1 MSNDA
6 KLRNY
11 LERVTSELR
20 STRSQLTELENA
32 RTEPIAIVGMAC
44 RFPGGIDTPEKL
56 WETALSGAE
65 TRSTFPEDRGWE
77 LDALFSEDP
86 TLRGT
91 TYARHGSFIRNAADF
106 DPAFFGMSP
115 REARIT
121 DPQQRLLLETTWE
134 ALESAT
140 IDPTSLA
147 GTDTAVYMGAIVDEY
162 GDRMRDP
169 RGSMGE
175 YEGQVMLGNSRGV
188 LSGRIAYTL
197 GLEGP
202 AVTLDTACSS
212 SLVALHLGVQA
223 LRAGQCSLA
232 VAGGA
237 TVMSTL
243 AFVLE
248 FSRMQGLAPDGRSK
262 AFGAAADGMGLG
274 EGVGVL
280 ALERLS
286 DAQRLGH
293 PVLAVIRGS
302 AINQDGASNGLTA
315 PSRQAQQK
323 LINLALSD
331 AGLTA
336 AEVDV
341 IEAHGTGT
349 KLGDPIE
356 AGALANTYGKA
367 HTPERPL
374 LLGSVKSNIGHSQA
388 AAGMAGV
395 IKMVYAMRSG
405 VLPRTLFADPSTDI
419 VDWDAANIRLLQK
432 NQDWPASDA
441 PRRAAIS
448 SFGVSGTN
456 AHVVLE
462 SAPAPAESDSTEH
475 QLDTGGALPWT
486 LSAKTASAVG
496 GQARRLREFLEV
508 RPDIRL
514 SDVVRSLVT
523 TRTCFDHR
531 AFFVATD
538 RDSALFCLEAIEH
551 GRSHQ
556 SVTMNRAA
564 ERKVV
569 FVFPGQG
576 SQWVEMGRELLDTSP
591 VFAARIADCAEAL
604 SPFVDWDLTAT
615 LRGTG
620 AAAALDRV
628 DVVQPVLFSVMVSL
642 AEVWRSLGVE
652 PGAVIGHS
660 QGEIAALCV
669 AGALS
674 LADAARLVALRSR
687 ALAQVAGTGGMAAL
701 AVDEE
706 RARNLVADYDGALAI
721 AAHNGPRSIVVSG
734 AADALDQIVA
744 RCVADGFDAR
754 RIDVDYASH
763 SAHVEQIRPD
773 LAELAR
779 TVVSEFDIRFFSS
792 LHGRR
797 TEAAEVTGDYWY
809 ENLRRPVEFDSAVRA
824 SIAAG
829 FDTFVEVSPHP
840 VLLLAIESIAEDG
853 GAAVLTTGTL
863 RRNDG
868 GITRMLTSAGQLH
881 CAGVDVDWTS
891 LLEAHSGPPVPLP
904 TYAFERKRYWVDPP
918 RALGATPGIES
929 LEHPTLIGYTDVAA
943 SGERLYFGS
952 LSLRKQPWLADH
964 AVQDRVLLPGTAFLE
979 LAAFVT
985 EHLGMRAVDE
995 LTVVAPLVL
1004 AESGTVQLQVVAGAL
1019 DGPRR
1024 SIVVYALSGE
1034 TVDQPRRWV
1043 EHASGYATDEEST
1056 TEVESAVA
1064 WPPVDGEPVDPERLY
1079 AELEVLGYHYG
1090 PAFRGVRLLWT
1101 TPGGFAADIEC
1112 PPGLEDT
1119 VPLFYVHPALLDAGL
1134 HGFAARRS
1142 DTARTVLPFSWQGVR
1157 FTGMRSGRMR
1167 VTVTFTADLRA
1178 RIVVSDGHGMRLGSI
1193 DSLTVRELT
1202 DPAGSN
1208 ADAADYL
1215 FVPSWVRASQPPDLE
1230 AGADPVTCALFGLDR
1245 PSAVGAGIEIVS
1257 AADYLGDAA
1266 GEIVPVLAASTRVL
1280 VLAPHPAT
1288 GTEPDGDTLVDVLDV
1303 LNDWLVA
1310 QTAPDARI
1318 LVLTRSAVRATP
1330 ADTVHPPS
1338 AALVAMIRSIQL
1350 ENPGRITIVDID
1362 DETAFERAV
1371 ALAVHGGLPEAA
1383 VRRGAVFTRRLAR
1396 AEVVRAKQFRL
1407 PQTGGWRII
1416 PGTDGVVDSLVV
1428 EESGL
1433 HAETVLAPDDV
1444 LIAVRS
1450 TGLNF
1455 RDVLIALNV
1464 YEGPGR
1470 RIGNEC
1476 SGDVVAVGSA
1486 VTEFRPGDRV
1496 FGRVVDSLADLAV
1509 AHRSELAT
1517 MPEHWS
1523 YATAAAIP
1531 ITYGSAY
1538 HAVVNM
1544 AGLRS
1549 GEKILIHS
1557 AASGVGM
1564 AAVGLARLLGA
1575 EVFAT
1580 ASPQKFGV
1588 LTDLGIPADHI
1599 CSSRDGDFEQTF
1611 RNLVGPSGFDVAI
1624 DAFSGPLVDATLRL
1638 MAPGGRFIEIGR
1650 ADLRDPES
1658 VAREYDGVDYQIFNL
1673 FGLTPQ
1679 EVRDR
1684 LGHIIELVTS
1694 GRWPLIPVR
1703 SWDIRELS
1711 DAFKIIGD
1719 GLHVGKN
1726 VVSIPSTA
1734 ASSAGTVLITGGVG
1748 MAGAHTARHLVRAHG
1763 ARQLLLVS
1771 RSGENADGAGEL
1783 AQELRELGA
1792 TVRIAACDIADP
1804 GALSAL
1810 LASISPEHPLV
1821 GVVHAAGVLRDGIAA
1836 ALTAEDMH
1844 TVLRPKALGA
1854 WHLHRLTEHLD
1865 LDFFVMF
1872 SSVAGALG
1880 NAGQANYSAANGFLD
1895 GLAALRRDRGLAATS
1910 IAWGLWS
1917 DASAMTA
1924 DVVTDDAARLA
1935 RLGIVGLSAEDAMQ
1949 LFDLAVTGPETGPVA
1964 CRFDRA
1970 RLLSPLFGQD
1980 GAAGASEHLGTST
1993 AAAPRNDGFRLELA
2007 TTPPKQRAQTAL
2019 TAVRLEIAATLGL
2032 ESGND
2037 VDPDLAFRSLGFD
2050 SLTAVELRNRVNAL
2064 TGLRLPTTVVFD
2076 NPTPR
2081 ALAAAIVEELAGE
2094 LRDAVDDEL
2103 RVLIGRM
2110 KELTASDRL
2119 TEDGRT
2125 RLGTELGEL
2134 QRELLGDASADGPG
2148 DLATLSD
2155 DELYEAIERE
2165 IELGRSVE

>member
-20 STRSQLTELENA
+20 STRSALTEIERA

-56 WETALSGAE
+56 WDTALSGAE
-65 TRSTFPEDRGWE
+65 TRSAFPDDRGWE
-77 LDALFSEDP
+77 LDALFDADP
-86 TLRGT
+86 TARGT
-91 TYARHGSFIRNAADF
+91 TYARYGSFIRNAADF
-106 DPAFFGMSP
+106 DAGFFGMSP

-121 DPQQRLLLETTWE
+121 DPQHRLLLETTWE

-147 GTDTAVYMGAIVDEY
+147 GSDTAVYLGAIVDEY

-223 LRAGQCSLA
+223 LRAGQTSLV

-286 DAQRLGH
+286 DAERLGH

-323 LINLALSD
+323 LIDLALAD

-336 AEVDV
+336 ADVDV

-374 LLGSVKSNIGHSQA
+374 LLGSIKSNIGHSQA

-405 VLPRTLFADPSTDI
+405 VLPRTLSADPSTDI
-419 VDWDAANIRLLQK
+419 VDWDTANIRLLQQ
-432 NQDWPASDA
+432 NQDWPASEA
-441 PRRAAIS
+441 PRRAAVS

-462 SAPAPAESDSTEH
+462 SAPAPAEPAETGQRPDS
-475 QLDTGGALPWT
+475 GAVLPWI

-496 GQARRLREFLEV
+496 GQARRLREFLAD
-508 RPDIRL
+508 RTDLRL
-514 SDVVRSLVT
+514 DDVVRSLVT
-523 TRTCFDHR
+523 SRTSFDHR
-531 AFFVATD
+531 AFFVAAD
-538 RDSALFCLEAIEH
+538 REAALSCLEAIEH
-551 GRSHQ
+551 GRPHQ
-556 SVTMNRAA
+556 SVTVNRAA
-564 ERKVV
+564 ERRVV

-576 SQWVEMGRELLDTSP
+576 SQWVEMGRELLDTSS
-591 VFAARIADCAEAL
+591 VFAARIAECGQAL
-604 SPFVDWDLTAT
+604 APFVDWDLTAT
-615 LRGTG
+615 LRGSG
-620 AAAALDRV
+620 AAGLDRV

-642 AEVWRSLGVE
+642 AAVWRSLGVE

-674 LADAARLVALRSR
+674 LADAARVVALRSR
-687 ALAQVAGTGGMAAL
+687 ALARVAGSGGMAAL
-701 AVDEE
+701 AVDED
-706 RARNLVADYDGALAI
+706 RARKLVADFGGALAV
-721 AAHNGPRSIVVSG
+721 AAHNGPRSVVVSG
-734 AADALDQIVA
+734 EVDALDRIVA
-744 RCVADGFDAR
+744 RCAADGFDAR

-763 SAHVEQIRPD
+763 SVHVEQIRPD
-773 LAELAR
+773 LADLAQ
-779 TVVSEFDIRFFSS
+779 TAVSEFDIRFFSS

-797 TEAAEVTGDYWY
+797 TEATEITGDYWY

-840 VLLLAIESIAEDG
+840 VLLPAIESIADDEG
-853 GAAVLTTGTL
+853 TAVLTTGTL

-868 GITRMLTSAGQLH
+868 GTARVLASAGQLH
-881 CAGVDVDWTS
+881 CAGVEVEWQS
-891 LLEAHSGPPVPLP
+891 LLGADRAAAVPLP

-918 RALGATPGIES
+918 RALGATPGIEP
-929 LEHPTLIGYTDVAA
+929 LEHPTLTGYTDVSG
-943 SGERLYFGS
+943 SGERLYFGG
-952 LSLRKQPWLADH
+952 LSLRRQPWLADH
-964 AVQDRVLLPGTAFLE
+964 AVRDRVLLPGTAFLE
-979 LAAFVT
+979 LAAYVT
-985 EHLGMRAVDE
+985 DHLGMRAVDE

-1004 AESGTVQLQVVAGAL
+1004 AEPGTVHVQVVVGAL
-1019 DGPRR
+1019 DGQRR
-1024 SIVVYALSGE
+1024 RIAVFALSGGTADE
-1034 TVDQPRRWV
+1034 PRRWV
-1043 EHASGYATDEEST
+1043 EHASGYATDEPSTAEIESP
-1056 TEVESAVA
+1056 VA
-1064 WPPVDGEPVDPERLY
+1064 WPPADGEPVDPDRLY
-1079 AELEVLGYHYG
+1079 EELATLGYHYG
-1090 PAFRGVRLLWT
+1090 PAFRGVRRLWT

-1112 PPGLEDT
+1112 PSGLEDT

-1134 HGFAARRS
+1134 HGFAARQS
-1142 DTARTVLPFSWQGVR
+1142 DASRMVLPFSWQGVR

-1167 VTVTFTADLRA
+1167 VSVTFTADLRA

-1193 DSLTVRELT
+1193 DSLTVREMT
-1202 DPAGSN
+1202 DATEPAVE
-1208 ADAADYL
+1208 AADCH
-1215 FVPSWVRASQPPDLE
+1215 FVPTWVRMPQPPALD
-1230 AGADPVTCALFGLDR
+1230 AGADPVTCALFGSDR
-1245 PSAVGAGIEIVS
+1245 PADSPGIEII
-1257 AADYLGDAA
+1257 AAQDYLGTGA
-1266 GEIVPVLAASTRVL
+1266 GELDPDLADSARVL
-1280 VLAPHPAT
+1280 VLTPHSV
-1288 GTEPDGDTLVDVLDV
+1288 GGGEPDGDALVEVLAV

-1330 ADTVHPPS
+1330 ADTVYPQS
-1338 AALVAMIRSIQL
+1338 AALVAMIRSVQL
-1350 ENPGRITIVDID
+1350 ENPGRIAIVDID

-1371 ALAVHGGLPEAA
+1371 ALAVHGGMPETAI
-1383 VRRGAVFTRRLAR
+1383 RRGAVFIRRLVR
-1396 AEVVRAKQFRL
+1396 AEAVHAKQFRL
-1407 PQTGGWRII
+1407 PPTGGWRII
-1416 PGTDGVVDSLVV
+1416 PGADGVVDSLVV

-1433 HAETVLAPDDV
+1433 HAQAGLAPDDV
-1444 LIAVRS
+1444 LIAVRG

-1544 AGLRS
+1544 AGLRA

-1564 AAVGLARLLGA
+1564 AAVGLARMLGA

-1588 LTDLGIPADHI
+1588 LAELGIPADHI

-1611 RNLVGPSGFDVAI
+1611 RDMVGSAGFDVAI

-1638 MAPGGRFIEIGR
+1638 MAPAGRFIEIGR
-1650 ADLRDPES
+1650 ADLRDPDS
-1658 VAREYDGVDYQIFNL
+1658 VAREYNGVDYQIFNL

-1694 GRWPLIPVR
+1694 GSWPLIPVR
-1703 SWDIRELS
+1703 SWDIRELA

-1726 VVSIPSTA
+1726 VVSIPPANGSP
-1734 ASSAGTVLITGGVG
+1734 SGTVLITGGVG
-1748 MAGAHTARHLVRAHG
+1748 MAGAHTARHLVRVHG
-1763 ARQLLLVS
+1763 ARNLLLVS
-1771 RSGENADGAGEL
+1771 RSGEKTEGAGEL
-1783 AQELRELGA
+1783 ARELRELGA
-1792 TVRIAACDIADP
+1792 TVRVAACDIADP
-1804 GALSAL
+1804 DALSAL
-1810 LASISPEHPLV
+1810 LASIPAAHPLS
-1821 GVVHAAGVLRDGIAA
+1821 GVVHAAGVLRDGIAT
-1836 ALTAEDMH
+1836 ALTAEDVH

-1865 LDFFVMF
+1865 LDFFVLF
-1872 SSVAGALG
+1872 SSVAGTLG
-1880 NAGQANYSAANGFLD
+1880 NAGQANYAAANGFLD
-1895 GLAALRRDRGLAATS
+1895 GLAAVRRDRGLTATS
-1910 IAWGLWS
+1910 IAWGLWR

-1924 DVVTDDAARLA
+1924 DVVTDDAARLK
-1935 RLGIVGLSAEDAMQ
+1935 RLGIVGLSAEDAMR
-1949 LFDLAVTGPETGPVA
+1949 LFDLAVAGPETGPVA

-1970 RLLSPLFGQD
+1970 RLLSPLFRQD
-1980 GAAGASEHLGTST
+1980 GTAGTPDQLGVHSQ
-1993 AAAPRNDGFRLELA
+1993 AAPRNDGFRIELA
-2007 TTPPKQRAQTAL
+2007 TTPPKQRVQTAL

-2037 VDPDLAFRSLGFD
+2037 VDSDLAFRSLGFD

-2081 ALAAAIVEELAGE
+2081 ALATAIVEELAGE

-2119 TEDGRT
+2119 TVDGRT

-2134 QRELLGDASADGPG
+2134 QRELLGDEADDGAGALASM
-2148 DLATLSD
+2148 SD

-2165 IELGRSVE
+2165 IEMGRSLE

>member
-1 MSNDA
+1 MSNDS
-6 KLRNY
+6 KLRGY
-11 LERVTSELR
+11 LERVTAELR
-20 STRSQLTELENA
+20 STRSQLTELEHA
-32 RTEPIAIVGMAC
+32 RSEPIAIVGMAC

-56 WETALSGAE
+56 WDTALSGSE
-65 TRSTFPEDRGWE
+65 TRSTFPDDRGWE

-106 DPAFFGMSP
+106 DAAFFGMSP

-140 IDPTSLA
+140 IDPASLA
-147 GTDTAVYMGAIVDEY
+147 GSDTAVYMGAIVDEY
-162 GDRMRDP
+162 GDRMRDS

-243 AFVLE
+243 AFVFE

-336 AEVDV
+336 ADVDV

-395 IKMVYAMRSG
+395 IKMVYAMRNG

-419 VDWDAANIRLLQK
+419 VDWDAANIRLLQQQ
-432 NQDWPASDA
+432 QDWPATDA
-441 PRRAAIS
+441 PRRAAVS

-462 SAPAPAESDSTEH
+462 SAPAEAEPVGAAD
-475 QLDTGGALPWT
+475 QPDTDAALPWT
-486 LSAKTASAVG
+486 LSAKTASAIS
-496 GQARRLREFLEV
+496 GQARRLREFLTD
-508 RPDIRL
+508 RPDARL
-514 SDVVRSLVT
+514 ADVVRSLVT

-531 AFFVATD
+531 AFFVAAD
-538 RDSALFCLEAIEH
+538 RDSALSCLEAIEN

-556 SVTMNRAA
+556 SVTVSRAA

-576 SQWVEMGRELLDTSP
+576 SQWVEMGRELLDTEP
-591 VFAARIADCAEAL
+591 VFAARIADCAAAL
-604 SPFVDWDLTAT
+604 APFVDWDLTAT

-620 AAAALDRV
+620 DAAGLDRV

-642 AEVWRSLGVE
+642 AAVWRSLSVE

-669 AGALS
+669 AGALT
-674 LADAARLVALRSR
+674 LPDAARLVALRSR
-687 ALAQVAGTGGMAAL
+687 ALARVSGSGGMAAL
-701 AVDEE
+701 SVEE
-706 RARNLVADYDGALAI
+706 NRARKLVADFGGALTV

-734 AADALDQIVA
+734 EVEALDQIVG

-763 SAHVEQIRPD
+763 SAHVEQLRPD
-773 LAELAR
+773 LAELTR
-779 TVVSEFDIRFFSS
+779 TEVNEFDVRFFSS
-792 LHGRR
+792 LHGGR
-797 TEAAEVTGDYWY
+797 TEASEITGDYWY

-824 SIAAG
+824 AIASG

-840 VLLLAIESIAEDG
+840 VLLLAIESIAEDE
-853 GAAVLTTGTL
+853 GAAVFTAGTL

-868 GITRMLTSAGQLH
+868 GRARLLASAGQLH
-881 CAGVDVDWTS
+881 CAGVEVDWADLVATDQG
-891 LLEAHSGPPVPLP
+891 AAIPLP

-918 RALGATPGIES
+918 RSLGATPGIEP
-929 LEHPTLIGYTDVAA
+929 LEHPILTGYADVAA
-943 SGERLYFGS
+943 TGERLYFGS
-952 LSLRKQPWLADH
+952 VTLRRQPWLADH
-964 AVQDRVLLPGTAFLE
+964 AVKDRVLLPGTAFLE
-979 LAAFVT
+979 LATWVT
-985 EHLGMRAVDE
+985 DHLGLRGVDE
-995 LTVVAPLVL
+995 LTVVTPLVL
-1004 AESGTVQLQVVAGAL
+1004 TEAGTVQVQVVVGVPEGA
-1019 DGPRR
+1019 RR
-1024 SIVVYALSGE
+1024 RIVVFALCGE
-1034 TVDQPRRWV
+1034 TADQPRRWV
-1043 EHASGYATDEEST
+1043 EHASGYLTDEPST
-1056 TEVESAVA
+1056 TEIETGAV
-1064 WPPVDGEPVDPERLY
+1064 WPPADGVPVDPDQLY
-1079 AELEVLGYHYG
+1079 AELAALGYHYG
-1090 PAFRGVRLLWT
+1090 PAFRGVRRLWT

-1119 VPLFYVHPALLDAGL
+1119 LPLFHVHPALLDAGL
-1134 HGFAARRS
+1134 HGFAARQS
-1142 DTARTVLPFSWQGVR
+1142 DTPRTVLPFSWQGVR

-1167 VTVTFTADLRA
+1167 VSVTFTADLRA

-1202 DPAGSN
+1202 D
-1208 ADAADYL
+1208 AADPDIVAADCL
-1215 FVPSWVRASQPPDLE
+1215 FVPSWVRVSQPPVLE
-1230 AGADPVTCALFGLDR
+1230 ADTELVTCALFGLDR
-1245 PSAVGAGIEIVS
+1245 PDAPVPGIEII
-1257 AADYLGDAA
+1257 AAVDHLGTGAAAIDRSVADAA
-1266 GEIVPVLAASTRVL
+1266 RVL
-1280 VLAPHPAT
+1280 VLAPPTVPGA
-1288 GTEPDGDTLVDVLDV
+1288 EPDGDALVDVLAV

-1310 QTAPDARI
+1310 QTAPDTRI
-1318 LVLTRSAVRATP
+1318 LVLTRGAVRAVP
-1330 ADTVHPPS
+1330 ADTVHPPA
-1338 AALVAMIRSIQL
+1338 AALVAMIRSVQL
-1350 ENPGRITIVDID
+1350 ENPGRIAIVDID
-1362 DETAFERAV
+1362 DETAFGRAV
-1371 ALAVHGGLPEAA
+1371 TLAVHGGLPEAA
-1383 VRRGAVFTRRLAR
+1383 IRRGAVLTRRLAR
-1396 AEVVRAKQFRL
+1396 AEAVRGKQFRL

-1416 PGTDGVVDSLVV
+1416 PGADGVVDSLVV

-1433 HAETVLAPDDV
+1433 HSEAALAPDDV

-1476 SGDVVAVGSA
+1476 AGDVVAVGSA

-1517 MPEHWS
+1517 VPGHWS

-1544 AGLRS
+1544 AGLQA

-1588 LTDLGIPADHI
+1588 LTELGIPADHI

-1611 RNLVGPSGFDVAI
+1611 RDIVGPTGFDVAI

-1638 MAPGGRFIEIGR
+1638 MAPGARFIEIGR
-1650 ADLRDPES
+1650 ADLRDPDS
-1658 VAREYDGVDYQIFNL
+1658 VARAYNGVDYQIFNL
-1673 FGLTPQ
+1673 FGLRPQ

-1694 GRWPLIPVR
+1694 GDWPLIPVR
-1703 SWDIRELS
+1703 SWDIRELA

-1726 VVSIPSTA
+1726 VVSIPSATA
-1734 ASSAGTVLITGGVG
+1734 SATGTVLITGGVG
-1748 MAGAHTARHLVRAHG
+1748 MAGAHTARHLVREHG
-1763 ARQLLLVS
+1763 TRHLLLVS
-1771 RSGENADGAGEL
+1771 RSGEKADGAAEL
-1783 AQELRELGA
+1783 AQELRDLGA
-1792 TVRIAACDIADP
+1792 SVRIAACDIADP
-1804 GALSAL
+1804 HALTAL
-1810 LASISPEHPLV
+1810 LASIPAAHPLR

-1836 ALTAEDMH
+1836 SLTAEDVH

-1865 LDFFVMF
+1865 LDFFVLF
-1872 SSVAGALG
+1872 SSVAGTLG
-1880 NAGQANYSAANGFLD
+1880 NAGQANYAAANGFLD
-1895 GLAALRRDRGLAATS
+1895 GLAALRHDRGLAATS

-1924 DVVTDDAARLA
+1924 DVVTDDAARLE
-1935 RLGIVGLSAEDAMQ
+1935 RLGIVGLAAEEAMR
-1949 LFDLAVTGPETGPVA
+1949 LFDLAVAGPETGPVA
-1964 CRFDRA
+1964 CRFDRT
-1970 RLLSPLFGQD
+1970 RLLSPLFRQD
-1980 GAAGASEHLGTST
+1980 GTAGVPDHAGTDT
-1993 AAAPRNDGFRLELA
+1993 PAAPRNDGFRMELA

-2081 ALAAAIVEELAGE
+2081 ALATAIVEELAGE

-2103 RVLIGRM
+2103 RVLLGRM

-2119 TEDGRT
+2119 TGDGRT

-2134 QRELLGDASADGPG
+2134 QRELLGDQPVD

-2155 DELYEAIERE
+2155 DEFYAAIERE
-2165 IELGRSVE
+2165 IGLGRSVE